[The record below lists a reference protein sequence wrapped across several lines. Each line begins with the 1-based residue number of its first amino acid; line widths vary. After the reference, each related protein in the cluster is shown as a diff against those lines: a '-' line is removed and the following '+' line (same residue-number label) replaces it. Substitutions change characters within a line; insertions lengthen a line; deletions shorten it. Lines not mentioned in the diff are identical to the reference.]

1 MNQELPTIA
10 QNSPQI
16 EEESKDDLGQL
27 EISLEPRK
35 TLVKEEVKGDE
46 DSSDLDVTDD
56 EETIETKR
64 KKNELKTWR
73 SQEVNFE

>member
-1 MNQELPTIA
+1 M
-10 QNSPQI
+10 
-16 EEESKDDLGQL
+16 
-27 EISLEPRK
+27 
-35 TLVKEEVKGDE
+35 VKEEVKGDE

>member
-1 MNQELPTIA
+1 M
-10 QNSPQI
+10 
-16 EEESKDDLGQL
+16 
-27 EISLEPRK
+27 
-35 TLVKEEVKGDE
+35 VKEEVKDDE

-73 SQEVNFE
+73 SQEVNFEQGTVYIEKFKGSPLSIDISIFK